1 MKYVIGVDPGKQT
14 GIAFWSETKEE
25 FLRFNAYTAVD
36 AVHRLWDALDTYTR
50 HQCSVTLVCER
61 YTIQPRT
68 LKNTRQYDALEVT
81 GALRHKCSRLGI
93 DFVQYGPSDA
103 KHALILIEHL
113 LPRGTSTHAKDA
125 ACQVAQFLKN
135 NRPDVVRRM
144 VTNANDLRR
153 TDT

>member
-1 MKYVIGVDPGKQT
+1 MNYIIGVDPGKQT
-14 GIAFWSETKEE
+14 GIAFWSEDKEE
-25 FLRFNAYTAVD
+25 FLRFNTYPAMSAVY
-36 AVHRLWDALDTYTR
+36 RLWDALDTYTQ
-50 HQCSVTLVCER
+50 HECIVTLVCER

-81 GALRHKCSRLGI
+81 GALRYRCSQLGI

-113 LPRGTSTHAKDA
+113 IPRGTSTHAKDA

-135 NRPDVVRRM
+135 QRPDVARRM
-144 VTNANDLRR
+144 VTDTNGLRR
-153 TDT
+153 TD